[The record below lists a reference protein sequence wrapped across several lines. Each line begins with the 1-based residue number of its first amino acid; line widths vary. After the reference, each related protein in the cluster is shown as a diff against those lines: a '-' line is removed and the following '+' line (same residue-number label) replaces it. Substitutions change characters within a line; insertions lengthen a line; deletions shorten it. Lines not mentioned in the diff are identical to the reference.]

1 MPNATTTQAGRP
13 VPRTGEYE
21 HRVLTVGRDVSRG
34 DLRRMLLDEAEQGRW
49 ELARTI
55 LYVGGARTVWLRRRI
70 IRARSTLDAF

>member
-1 MPNATTTQAGRP
+1 MSNATTHASRP

-21 HRVLTVGRDVSRG
+21 HRVLKIGRDVSRG
-34 DLRRMLLDEAEQGRW
+34 ELRRMLNEEAEQGRW

-70 IRARSTLDAF
+70 IRVRPTLNLH

>member
-1 MPNATTTQAGRP
+1 MSNAATPTARP

-21 HRVLTVGRDVSRG
+21 HRVLTVARDVSRG

-49 ELARTI
+49 ELARTV

-70 IRARSTLDAF
+70 IRARSTLDRG